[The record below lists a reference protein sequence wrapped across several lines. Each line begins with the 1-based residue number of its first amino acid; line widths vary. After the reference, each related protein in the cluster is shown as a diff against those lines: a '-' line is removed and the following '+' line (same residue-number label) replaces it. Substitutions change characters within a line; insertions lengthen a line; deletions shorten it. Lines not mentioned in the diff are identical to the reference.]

1 MDRSTIIYLV
11 KEIYEQDENGVFTST
26 YKKRKVY
33 ANVANV
39 KMTEWFEGGRSG
51 LNPQYKITM
60 FSPDYNEEEIVEYK
74 GKQYTVYRTYHTDH
88 GSYGYHQPSKDHIE
102 LYVQLKKGN
111 ED

>member
-1 MDRSTIIYLV
+1 MKNDFMTLV
-11 KEIYEQDENGVFTST
+11 SKTYEQDNNGVLRATET
-26 YKKRKVY
+26 LKE
-33 ANVANV
+33 NIPCQV
-39 KMTEWFEGGRSG
+39 KSAGASEWFEGGRSG

-60 FSPDYNEEEIVEYK
+60 FSPDYNDEEIVELK